1 MTYFA
6 YRYILVNVRWS
17 TTQRKDTTMTTKEQ
31 ERKAV
36 EKIEKIIAELGA
48 DSYVGKAFEGC
59 ADIAR
64 QNIDFDFMQSMRD
77 RYFSE
82 QERANEEAV
91 KKAQLTKELE
101 NLREL
106 REQMEE
112 TYGADYEKIVKEYEE
127 YRRNAEL
134 EKDELEAEISMITE
148 RHEETKNNYRDKCN
162 EVSELTARNAAQAQE
177 IIELKAKLY
186 DLMVAK

>member
-1 MTYFA
+1 
-6 YRYILVNVRWS
+6 
-17 TTQRKDTTMTTKEQ
+17 MTTKDQ
-31 ERKAV
+31 ERKAL
-36 EKIEKIIAELGA
+36 EKIEKIIAELGN

-59 ADIAR
+59 AEIAR
-64 QNIDFDFMQSMRD
+64 QNIDYDFMQSMRD

-101 NLREL
+101 TLREL
-106 REQMEE
+106 LKQKEE
-112 TYGADYEKIVKEYEE
+112 CYGADYEKIVKEYEE
-127 YRRNAEL
+127 YRQRAEADKQK
-134 EKDELEAEISMITE
+134 EDDDFQRMKEQRDEAVDEAMAHLYTIQDL
-148 RHEETKNNYRDKCN
+148 K
-162 EVSELTARNAAQAQE
+162 ELNAAQAQE